1 VKGRMEQ
8 NRLVLWCVFLSF
20 PLPYVAILTG
30 WFTAEVGR
38 QPWTVFGV
46 LRTAD
51 ALTPFLTTR
60 EAAISLVVFCSV
72 YLFIFSFGVLYIY
85 RLLRA
90 GPLGG
95 LASPAKAAI
104 PSRPMSVLDHVGLP
118 DSPDFATREQP

>member
-1 VKGRMEQ
+1 
-8 NRLVLWCVFLSF
+8 LPSWCVFLSF
-20 PLPYVAILTG
+20 PLPYIAILTG

-85 RLLRA
+85 RVLRA
-90 GPLGG
+90 GPLDS
-95 LASPAKAAI
+95 LALPPKAAI
-104 PSRPMSVLDHVGLP
+104 PGRPMSVLDQAALP
-118 DSPDFATREQP
+118 RSPDFAPGE